1 MNSAPSPSACSR
13 ASSAKGE
20 RSNTRRHD
28 KPVPDFK
35 ALHRKNMRK
44 LELAKKRDEAERE
57 RQRPK
62 SAAPELFS
70 TKRAEEKAQ
79 KKGILVECILKSESA
94 NLSRPCSKGKVIMP
108 PGGSRGK

>member
-1 MNSAPSPSACSR
+1 MNSAPSPSARSR
-13 ASSAKGE
+13 AASASNEE

-62 SAAPELFS
+62 SAAPELAS
-70 TKRAEEKAQ
+70 MKRAEEKAQ
-79 KKGILVECILKSESA
+79 KKGKLE
-94 NLSRPCSKGKVIMP
+94 
-108 PGGSRGK
+108 